1 MYTKVVSFEFSRQK
15 IFHSIFGEI
24 FNFHEKKNA
33 SCLSRELQNM
43 ASRRNGAENTNKL
56 LQIFVQ
62 IETFTTTFAPTQNT
76 NFYRQFVTLA
86 LKKIDE
92 KSTKVSY

>member
-1 MYTKVVSFEFSRQK
+1 M
-15 IFHSIFGEI
+15 
-24 FNFHEKKNA
+24 NFHE

-76 NFYRQFVTLA
+76 KYKQFVTLA
-86 LKKIDE
+86 LKTVE
-92 KSTKVSY
+92 KSTKLSHLNFYAKKSIFKLELQTLPKI